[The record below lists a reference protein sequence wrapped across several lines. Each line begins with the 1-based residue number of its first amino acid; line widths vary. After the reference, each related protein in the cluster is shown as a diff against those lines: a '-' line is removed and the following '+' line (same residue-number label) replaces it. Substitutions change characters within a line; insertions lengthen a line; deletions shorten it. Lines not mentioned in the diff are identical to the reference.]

1 VAHAR
6 QVVALGLVGLF
17 GGQLRVAE
25 GALSFVQQTVRPF
38 AGDQRRRDLQ
48 PSVGE
53 IPDLFQT
60 VYLARRLPV
69 LDDTSKEMSAR
80 TDPDL
85 RRYRL
90 DRNRRRR

>member
-1 VAHAR
+1 VVEA
-6 QVVALGLVGLF
+6 VALVVGELLCPLALF
-17 GGQLRVAE
+17 EQRNRAPR
-25 GALSFVQQTVRPF
+25 QTVRPF

-53 IPDLFQT
+53 IRDLFQT